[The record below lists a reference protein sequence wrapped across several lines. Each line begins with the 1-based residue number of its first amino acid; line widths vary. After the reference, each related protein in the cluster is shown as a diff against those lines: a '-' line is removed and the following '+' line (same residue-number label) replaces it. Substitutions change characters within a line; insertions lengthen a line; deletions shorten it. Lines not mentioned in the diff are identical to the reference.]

1 MQVFFFMT
9 TVRGNFPIPIH
20 FKKFLI
26 VAATINAF
34 KRNVNKTI
42 QKKEQ
47 DVKAIG

>member
-1 MQVFFFMT
+1 MQGFFFFMT
-9 TVRGNFPIPIH
+9 TVRGNFPIPIR

-42 QKKEQ
+42 QKERTGCKS
-47 DVKAIG
+47 